1 MSRSLRCVIFLAEV
15 QSPISVHL
23 EKKQRTYAASTS
35 TCYMQIYAVCMQQRT
50 DRYMRHN
57 DLNLEFYD

>member
-1 MSRSLRCVIFLAEV
+1 MSRSLHRVIFLAEV
-15 QSPISVHL
+15 QYPVLVHL

-50 DRYMRHN
+50 IMRHN